1 MCSLSEYSSHIKNK
15 VDFYCTEDNEMSVYI
30 LHLLDNN
37 IFHLFEYMEKV
48 IDFDNMKFEDFNTFK
63 EIIYLIGKDVKK
75 IIKTAI
81 NTIDNFSN
89 FKMENV
95 LISKF
100 NEYFTNKKKL
110 KGPQVIHA
118 ALINEQKNFEEL
130 IGNPYKI
137 KFTSNIIK
145 WVNEPL
151 DYYTIEYE
159 KFNFDEDNKINENLK
174 NDIYK

>member
-81 NTIDNFSN
+81 NTI
-89 FKMENV
+89 V
-95 LISKF
+95 